1 MFQVFEG
8 RTANEA
14 WGKIATE
21 FRENKSFSTQA
32 SRSGPTREVLHAA
45 ISVSDP
51 RQRWVV
57 ARNPPMSI
65 AFALAEVVWI
75 MAGRNDSAFLNYFN
89 RELPNYAG
97 TGRTYHGA
105 YGYRIRKRF
114 NIDQLERAY
123 HALTKNP
130 DSRQIVLQIW
140 EATDDLPGVNGLP
153 LAEDIP
159 CNIVSILK
167 VRGGALEWTQIMR
180 SNDIFRG
187 LPYNFVQ
194 FTTMQEIMAGW
205 LRINVGS
212 YNHVSDSLHIYE
224 RDLQEMVSE
233 PLLKLFENPD
243 SLALPKHDF
252 DLVLSELELHGN
264 RIIEGSVSAESLLDT
279 VRSCM
284 LPIAYRNILCVLS
297 AEGARKRDRFDVA
310 EDIMGFCS
318 NPAYHQ
324 LWGRWLLRFTAGK
337 QNNNQ
342 QV

>member
-14 WGKIATE
+14 WDKIATI
-21 FRENKSFSTQA
+21 FRTNTGLLMQT
-32 SRSGPTREVLHAA
+32 SRFGLTREILHAA

-65 AFALAEVVWI
+65 AFALAEVIWI
-75 MAGRNDSAFLNYFN
+75 MAGRNDSTFLNYFN
-89 RELPNYAG
+89 KGLPDYAG
-97 TGRTYHGA
+97 NGPTYHGA
-105 YGYRIRKRF
+105 YGYRLRKRF
-114 NIDQLERAY
+114 NIDQMERAY
-123 HALTKNP
+123 QALIKNP
-130 DSRQIVLQIW
+130 TSRQIVLQIW
-140 EATDDLPGVNGLP
+140 DATDDLPTANGVP
-153 LAEDIP
+153 LAADIP

-194 FTTMQEIMAGW
+194 FTSMQEILAGW
-205 LRINVGS
+205 LKINVGS

-224 RDLQEMVSE
+224 RDLNGMESE
-233 PLLKLFENPD
+233 PQLNLTENLD

-252 DLVLSELELHGN
+252 DLVLSELEHDGN
-264 RIIEGSVSAESLLDT
+264 CIIDDNIAAESLLGT
-279 VRSCM
+279 VRSCK

-297 AEGARKRDRFDVA
+297 AEGARKRKRPDLVG
-310 EDIMGFCS
+310 EIMGLCT
-318 NPAYHQ
+318 NPAYNQ
-324 LWGRWLLRFTAGK
+324 LWGRWTSRFTGGK
-337 QNNNQ
+337 QDNTD